1 MFSGVLVNSVAIILG
16 GCLGAILRNISEEM
30 KDTVTKGIG
39 LGVVALG
46 IQMAIQTKS
55 FTIVIVS
62 LCIGAMVGELFGIE
76 NGMNRLGLFL
86 EKRFAR
92 SNSNFAE
99 GFVTASLI
107 FVIGSMGIIG
117 SIESGVSGNH
127 ATLYT
132 KAVMDGFLS
141 IMLTASLGV
150 GVLFSAVPIF
160 CYQGAIVLAASVLV
174 RLIPSELMTEL
185 MGKLVR
191 LAAL

>member
-1 MFSGVLVNSVAIILG
+1 M
-16 GCLGAILRNISEEM
+16 
-30 KDTVTKGIG
+30 
-39 LGVVALG
+39 
-46 IQMAIQTKS
+46 
-55 FTIVIVS
+55 
-62 LCIGAMVGELFGIE
+62 
-76 NGMNRLGLFL
+76 
-86 EKRFAR
+86 
-92 SNSNFAE
+92 
-99 GFVTASLI
+99 TASLI

-141 IMLTASLGV
+141 IMLTSSLGV